1 MTSPNT
7 TQSFELLNEKLHTA
21 ALLTENYLKTRTD
34 MVFRNPSTASA
45 QDAVR
50 PLFDSFAY
58 SLFAGGKRLRPF
70 LVLEFCKL
78 CGGESEKAL
87 PFAAAIEMI
96 HTFSLIHD
104 DLPCMDNDDLRRGK
118 PTNHKVFGEACALL
132 AGDALAVYALETAA
146 DCDLPAQTKLSA
158 VQLLT
163 RGAGVCGMIAGQQ
176 IDMWAETHPC
186 DTEMLTLLQEK
197 KTGALFETAV
207 LLGCLAAGVPED
219 SDKARF
225 AKDYAK
231 HIGLAFQITDDLL
244 DECGDAALLGKNT
257 GSDKQNGKTTFVSLL
272 GIEGAKERA
281 AKEAALAVQALKAF
295 DATDTA
301 VLCAL
306 ADYILCRKN

>member
-21 ALLTENYLKTRTD
+21 ALLTENYLKTRMD

-78 CGGESEKAL
+78 CGGEAEKAL
-87 PFAAAIEMI
+87 PFAAAIEMV

-132 AGDALAVYALETAA
+132 AGDALAFYALETAA

-186 DTEMLTLLQEK
+186 NTEMLTLLQEK

-231 HIGLAFQITDDLL
+231 HIGLAAMPRFWAKTPAVTNKTEKPRLSRFS
-244 DECGDAALLGKNT
+244 ALR
-257 GSDKQNGKTTFVSLL
+257 V
-272 GIEGAKERA
+272 
-281 AKEAALAVQALKAF
+281 
-295 DATDTA
+295 
-301 VLCAL
+301 
-306 ADYILCRKN
+306 RKNVPPKKQLSPCRR

>member
-78 CGGESEKAL
+78 CSGESEKAL

-132 AGDALAVYALETAA
+132 AGDALAFYALETAA

-176 IDMWAETHPC
+176 IDMWAGNASMQYRNA
-186 DTEMLTLLQEK
+186 D
-197 KTGALFETAV
+197 A
-207 LLGCLAAGVPED
+207 AAG
-219 SDKARF
+219 K
-225 AKDYAK
+225 KDRR
-231 HIGLAFQITDDLL
+231 
-244 DECGDAALLGKNT
+244 AL
-257 GSDKQNGKTTFVSLL
+257 
-272 GIEGAKERA
+272 
-281 AKEAALAVQALKAF
+281 
-295 DATDTA
+295 
-301 VLCAL
+301 
-306 ADYILCRKN
+306 

>member
-7 TQSFELLNEKLHTA
+7 TQSFVLLNEKLHTA

-132 AGDALAVYALETAA
+132 AGDALAFYALETAA

-158 VQLLT
+158 VQMLT

>member
-78 CGGESEKAL
+78 CSGESEKAL

-132 AGDALAVYALETAA
+132 AGDALAFYALETAA

-186 DTEMLTLLQEK
+186 NTEMLTLLQEK

-281 AKEAALAVQALKAF
+281 AKEAAFAVQALKAF

>member
-78 CGGESEKAL
+78 CGGEAEKAL

-132 AGDALAVYALETAA
+132 AGDALAFYALETAA

-272 GIEGAKERA
+272 GIEGAKKRA
-281 AKEAALAVQALKAF
+281 AKEAALDVQALEAF
-295 DATDTA
+295 DAADTA

>member
-34 MVFRNPSTASA
+34 MVFRDPSTASA

-132 AGDALAVYALETAA
+132 AGDALAFYALETAA

-176 IDMWAETHPC
+176 IDMWSETHPC

-272 GIEGAKERA
+272 GIDGAKECA
-281 AKEAALAVQALKAF
+281 AKEAALAVQALDAF
-295 DATDTA
+295 ETADTG
-301 VLCAL
+301 VLSAF
-306 ADYILCRKN
+306 ADYILYRKN